1 MICIILDY
9 TRYHFKRVSRRLLL
23 PVNTNFQNM
32 KRPEILDFEQE
43 RIKVLHYTWIAFF
56 LTFYVWFNMAP
67 MATTMLDNVNWLT
80 KSHIKVLLICNV
92 ALTIPARIVVGA
104 LIDKYGPRRVFSG
117 LMVLMGI
124 PGFMFAFGNSFIQLM
139 ISRLVL
145 GSIGAGF
152 VIGIKMVANWFPP
165 KMVGRA
171 EGFYAGWGNFGSAA
185 AAGSLPFICITILEH
200 WFGFGENSWRWTLF
214 LSTLVCTVYG
224 FIYWFIVKD
233 NPEGKKPTRAK
244 KTEPMKV
251 TSYGD
256 LIQYLVWSFPLLG
269 AMAVLA
275 WKIQGVQIVVNGVEQ
290 NIYSETVLYIIYGIL
305 LLMYIAHVVKVLQVN
320 LPYLRAG
327 VPEKDKYHWGSV
339 AALNSTYFA
348 NFGAELAVVSM
359 LPMFFQTVFSGL
371 TNDEGTSI
379 MTAEM
384 AGLVAGSFAFV
395 NLFARPLGG
404 LLSDLMS
411 NRKRTMLIYM
421 IGIALGFLGMAMIGK
436 YGGVV
441 DGEQTIIPLFDG
453 MWWLVA
459 SVIITVICSIFVQG
473 AEGATFAIIP
483 MINKKMTGQVAGMA
497 GAYGN
502 VGAVIYLVI
511 FSLVDAKTFFFI
523 VSAGAAI
530 SFIFC
535 WIMLDEPKGSFD
547 DEEEE
552 RIHDA
557 ELLSDNNV
565 PESTDQKIVQEI

>member
-1 MICIILDY
+1 ME
-9 TRYHFKRVSRRLLL
+9 
-23 PVNTNFQNM
+23 
-32 KRPEILDFEQE
+32 RPELLDFKQD

-67 MATTMLDNVNWLT
+67 MATTMLENVDWLT

-92 ALTIPARIVVGA
+92 ALTIPARIIVGA
-104 LIDKYGPRRVFSG
+104 LIDRYGPRRVFSG
-117 LMVLMGI
+117 LMVIMGI
-124 PGFMFAFGNSFIQLM
+124 PGFLFAFGDSFIQLL
-139 ISRLVL
+139 ISRLIL

-185 AAGSLPFICITILEH
+185 AAGSLPFLCITILDH
-200 WFGFGENSWRWTLF
+200 WLGFGPDSWRWTLF
-214 LSTLVCTVYG
+214 LNTLMCTIYG

-233 NPEGKKPTRAK
+233 NPEGTKVVRSK

-256 LIQYLVWSFPLLG
+256 LIQYLAWSFPLIG

-275 WKIQGVQIVVNGVEQ
+275 WKIQKVQIDVDGIQQ
-290 NIYSETVLYIIYGIL
+290 NIYSENVLYMIYGL
-305 LLMYIAHVVKVLQVN
+305 LLLIYFVHVYKVLQVN
-320 LPYLRAG
+320 LPYLKAG
-327 VPEKDKYHWGSV
+327 VPEKDKYRWSSV

-359 LPMFFQTVFSGL
+359 LPMFFQSVFAGL
-371 TNDEGTSI
+371 TNDSGTHI
-379 MTAEM
+379 MTAQM

-404 LLSDLMS
+404 LLSDLMN

-421 IGIALGFLGMAMIGK
+421 VGISIGFLGMGLIAK
-436 YGGVV
+436 YGAIV
-441 DGEQTIIPLFDG
+441 DGEQMIVPMFDG
-453 MWWLVA
+453 MWWLVV
-459 SVIITVICSIFVQG
+459 SVLITVACSIFVQG
-473 AEGATFAIIP
+473 AEGATFAVIP

-511 FSLVDAKTFFFI
+511 FSLVDSKTFFLI
-523 VSAGAAI
+523 VSAGAAL
-530 SFIFC
+530 SFVFC
-535 WIMLDEPKGSFD
+535 WIMLDEPKGSFA
-547 DEEEE
+547 EEEE
-552 RIHDA
+552 KTGGKNGP
-557 ELLSDNNV
+557 DNNIPV
-565 PESTDQKIVQEI
+565 DATIEVTQKI